1 MSSNSI
7 STSEEDALIEQSIDV
22 TYLYASLLVNFVW
35 RRSLTSATAL
45 YIALHTVMVC
55 YVTVQLVN
63 PFVPGGCKMTY
74 AMSMWLYCLEITLYM
89 IIGIIN
95 ALRLW
100 AINRQNWIIPGVVL
114 ILYCPLIVTIM
125 YETVK
130 TTYTSN
136 SAGCFV
142 YQNMSMN
149 RMANLAKMKVS
160 IVTLLLRDGKYDY
173 ITHKESSYLKS
184 YAQEPYIGAKYH
196 SAALVLNVTHIA
208 LLLTGAFDN
217 GGAFVD
223 VLFLNLRQV
232 YSSDATASETQ
243 VQDSSVRFVSR
254 VIGPL
259 GAPLD
264 FGSFETQ
271 SEVHRDSE
279 EVEEI
284 HIPEIEEIPRF
295 VPEPFADGIEKSQ
308 QLVYLGWLRLLQST
322 DVCIHLAMDT
332 KDKRLT
338 SPDRLPV
345 RSRARQGKRRKLH
358 ALFDEA
364 TKSLLDVSDN
374 YVARFQQG
382 RNN

>member
-22 TYLYASLLVNFVW
+22 TYLYASLLALFIYEQMITFDQTVNFVW

-74 AMSMWLYCLEITLYM
+74 AMAMWLYCLEITLYM
-89 IIGIIN
+89 IIGIN

-100 AINRQNWIIPGVVL
+100 AINRQHWIIPGVVL

-142 YQNMSMN
+142 YQNMSTSESFRLVTGSRICIVTADLLVLGTWFATYQVK

-160 IVTLLLRDGKYDY
+160 IVTLLLRDGTLYW
-173 ITHKESSYLKS
+173 
-184 YAQEPYIGAKYH
+184 

-223 VLFLNLRQV
+223 VLTTILLSRLFLNLRQV

-279 EVEEI
+279 EVEGI
-284 HIPEIEEIPRF
+284 HIPEIEENPRF
-295 VPEPFADGIEKSQ
+295 VPEPFADGIEK
-308 QLVYLGWLRLLQST
+308 
-322 DVCIHLAMDT
+322 
-332 KDKRLT
+332 
-338 SPDRLPV
+338 
-345 RSRARQGKRRKLH
+345 
-358 ALFDEA
+358 
-364 TKSLLDVSDN
+364 
-374 YVARFQQG
+374 
-382 RNN
+382 

>member
-74 AMSMWLYCLEITLYM
+74 AMAMWLYCLEITLYM
-89 IIGIIN
+89 IIGS
-95 ALRLW
+95 
-100 AINRQNWIIPGVVL
+100 VVL

-142 YQNMSMN
+142 YQNMSTMVTGSRICIVTADLLVLGTWFATYQVK

-184 YAQEPYIGAKYH
+184 YPQEPYIGAKYH

-223 VLFLNLRQV
+223 VLTTILLSRLFLNLRQV

-279 EVEEI
+279 EVEGI
-284 HIPEIEEIPRF
+284 HIPEIEENPRF
-295 VPEPFADGIEKSQ
+295 VPEPFADGIEK
-308 QLVYLGWLRLLQST
+308 
-322 DVCIHLAMDT
+322 
-332 KDKRLT
+332 
-338 SPDRLPV
+338 
-345 RSRARQGKRRKLH
+345 
-358 ALFDEA
+358 
-364 TKSLLDVSDN
+364 
-374 YVARFQQG
+374 
-382 RNN
+382 